1 MFNRNF
7 ITLQRYFI
15 KFSYKGTAYH
25 GSQIQPNAISIQ
37 EVLEDKL
44 SRMTREEVKIV
55 AAGRTDAGVHASEM
69 YAHIDFETFEPDDKF
84 LFRLNGFLP
93 KDIAVQEFTKVKH
106 DAHARFDAVARSY
119 EYHITQVKNVFGD
132 ETQYYIK
139 QTLDVDAM
147 NEACKVLFE
156 YTDFEAFS
164 KLHSDVFTFNCEIKE
179 AVWKQSGDTL
189 IFKISADRFL
199 RNMVRAIVGTLLKVG
214 KGQLDNQGLRDVI
227 ESKNRGN
234 AGESVPAKGL
244 FLTRVSYPDTV
255 FI

>member
-1 MFNRNF
+1 M
-7 ITLQRYFI
+7 QRFFI

-55 AAGRTDAGVHASEM
+55 AAGRTDAGVHATEM
-69 YAHIDFETFEPDDKF
+69 YAHVDFKNFIPDDKF

-93 KDIAVQEFTKVKH
+93 KDIAVQKFYKVKE
-106 DAHARFDAVARSY
+106 DAHARFDATARSY
-119 EYHITQVKNVFGD
+119 EYHITQEKNVFGD
-132 ETQYYIK
+132 DTQYYIK
-139 QTLDVDAM
+139 QNLDVQAM

-156 YTDFEAFS
+156 YTDFESFS
-164 KLHSDVFTFNCEIKE
+164 KLHSDVFTFNCDIKE
-179 AVWKQSGDTL
+179 AHWEVRDHIL
-189 IFKISADRFL
+189 VFKISADRFL

-214 KGQLDNQGLRDVI
+214 KGQLDAKGLRDVI
-227 ESKNRGN
+227 ESKSRGK

-244 FLTRVSYPDTV
+244 FLTKVSYPDTI

>member
-1 MFNRNF
+1 V
-7 ITLQRYFI
+7 QRYFI

-37 EVLEDKL
+37 EVLEDRL
-44 SRMTREEVKIV
+44 SRMTRQEVKIV

-69 YAHIDFETFEPDDKF
+69 YAHIDFKNFEPDEKF
-84 LFRLNGFLP
+84 RFRLNGFLP
-93 KDIAVQEFTKVKH
+93 KDIAVQSFNKVKA

-119 EYHITQVKNVFGD
+119 EYHITQEKNVFG
-132 ETQYYIK
+132 EHTKHYIK

-147 NEACKVLFE
+147 NEASKVLFE
-156 YTDFEAFS
+156 YNDFEAFS
-164 KLHSDVFTFNCEIKE
+164 KLHSDVYTFNCTITHAEWE
-179 AVWKQSGDTL
+179 VVGESL
-189 IFKISADRFL
+189 VFKISADRFL

-214 KGQLDNQGLRDVI
+214 KGQLDPQGLRDVI
-227 ESKNRGN
+227 ESKSRGN

-244 FLTRVSYPDTV
+244 FLTEVSYPDTV

>member
-1 MFNRNF
+1 
-7 ITLQRYFI
+7 LQRYFI
-15 KFSYKGTAYH
+15 KFSYKGTNYH

-37 EVLEDKL
+37 EVLEDRL

-55 AAGRTDAGVHASEM
+55 AAGRTDAGVHAGEM
-69 YAHIDFETFEPDDKF
+69 YAHIDFESFEPDEKF

-93 KDIAVQEFTKVKH
+93 KDIAVQGFYKV
-106 DAHARFDAVARSY
+106 DSNAHARFDAMARSY
-119 EYHITQVKNVFGD
+119 EYHITPLKNVFGED
-132 ETQYYIK
+132 TQYYIK
-139 QTLDVDAM
+139 QSLDVDAM
-147 NEACKVLFE
+147 NSACKVLFE
-156 YTDFEAFS
+156 YSDFEAFS

-179 AVWKQSGDTL
+179 ACWEVSGNTL

-199 RNMVRAIVGTLLKVG
+199 RNMVRAIVGTLLKIG

-227 ESKNRGN
+227 ESKNRGK

-244 FLTRVSYPDTV
+244 FLTKVSYPDTI

>member
-1 MFNRNF
+1 M
-7 ITLQRYFI
+7 QRYFI

-44 SRMTREEVKIV
+44 SRMTRSEVKLV
-55 AAGRTDAGVHASEM
+55 AAGRTDAGVHAKEM
-69 YAHIDFETFEPDDKF
+69 YAHIDFESFEPDQKF
-84 LFRLNGFLP
+84 IFRLNGFLP
-93 KDIAVQEFTKVKH
+93 KDIAVQKFLKVESE
-106 DAHARFDAVARSY
+106 AHARFDAISRSY
-119 EYHITQVKNVFGD
+119 EYHITQSKNVFAED
-132 ETQYYIK
+132 TQYYIK
-139 QTLDVDAM
+139 QNLDINAM
-147 NEACKVLFE
+147 NTACKVFFE

-164 KLHSDVFTFNCEIKE
+164 KLHSDVYTFNCTIKE
-179 AVWKQSGDTL
+179 AFWEKTGDSL

-214 KGQLDNQGLRDVI
+214 KGQLDIQGLRDVI
-227 ESKNRGN
+227 ESKSRGK

-244 FLTRVSYPDTV
+244 FLTEVSYPDTI